1 MVIVERSNGTYKY
14 GLVSNF
20 EDDDDGESENRSPH
34 AVNSSALMFALPH
47 DSFWLFFFSSVQS
60 HCLLSRVRVH
70 ICLHRSGCG

>member
-34 AVNSSALMFALPH
+34 AVYSSALMFALPH
-47 DSFWLFFFSSVQS
+47 VSFWLIYIYIYSSVQS
-60 HCLLSRVRVH
+60 HYLLSQV
-70 ICLHRSGCG
+70 